1 MEHIYSRR
9 VFPRIMSNK
18 REGKRRHI
26 LTLNQPLEQAYPQE
40 HQVPE
45 KPKLSVT
52 NYFYIHDSRSQIK
65 ELKAI
70 FIIKED
76 EKYSQL
82 MH

>member
-45 KPKLSVT
+45 KPKFSVMSCL
-52 NYFYIHDSRSQIK
+52 YIHDSRSQIK
-65 ELKAI
+65 ELKAV
-70 FIIKED
+70 FIINDKS
-76 EKYSQL
+76 YSQL